1 MECHDSSIMKNDV
14 WVAVPRREGKFVM
27 TSNGTIRSSML
38 QTVVLK
44 SIRQDLWL
52 EVSPRKKENI
62 MKKPFRL

>member
-1 MECHDSSIMKNDV
+1 MECHDPSIMKNDV

-38 QTVVLK
+38 ETVALK

-52 EVSPRKKENI
+52 EDSLRKRE
-62 MKKPFRL
+62 

>member
-1 MECHDSSIMKNDV
+1 MECHDPSIMKNDV

-38 QTVVLK
+38 QTVALK

-52 EVSPRKKENI
+52 KDSLRKRE
-62 MKKPFRL
+62 